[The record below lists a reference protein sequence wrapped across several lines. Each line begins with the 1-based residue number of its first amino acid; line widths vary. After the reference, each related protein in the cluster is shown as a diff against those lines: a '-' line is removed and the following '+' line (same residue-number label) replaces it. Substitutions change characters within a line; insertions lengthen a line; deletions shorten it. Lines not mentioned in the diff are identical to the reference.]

1 METKKYKIVDN
12 LLEEKYC
19 DHLFKLINKDDF
31 PWHVS
36 DINSD
41 DSNRY
46 FTHTLFKHYWSSQYL
61 SEFFPLLDAIGIKAL
76 IRIKINF
83 YPKTN
88 IIEKH
93 AEHKDY
99 NYTHKAAIFSLNTCK
114 GGTYVEESFIES
126 KKNRLL
132 KFDGSLN
139 HCSTSTD
146 NKNGRIN
153 INFNYF

>member
-1 METKKYKIVDN
+1 MKIKNYEVIDN
-12 LLEEKYC
+12 FLEDKLC
-19 DHLFKLINKDDF
+19 DHLFNLINKDNF
-31 PWHVS
+31 PWYVNK
-36 DINSD
+36 INNKD
-41 DSNRY
+41 CNKY
-46 FTHTLFKHYWSSQYL
+46 FSHILFKHYWSSPYL
-61 SEFFPLLDAIGIKAL
+61 DNFFPLLDAMNMKAL

-88 IIEKH
+88 VIEKH

-99 NYTHKAAIFSLNTCK
+99 SYNHKAAIFSLNTCK
-114 GGTYVEESFIES
+114 GGTYVQNSFIES

-139 HCSTSTD
+139 HCSTSTND
-146 NKNGRIN
+146 KNGRIN